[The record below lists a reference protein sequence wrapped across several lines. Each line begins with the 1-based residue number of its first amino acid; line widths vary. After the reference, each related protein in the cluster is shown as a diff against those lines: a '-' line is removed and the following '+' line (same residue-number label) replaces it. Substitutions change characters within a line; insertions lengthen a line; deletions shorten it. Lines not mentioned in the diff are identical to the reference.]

1 MTTVADRNSIKIV
14 NEDIKQIVADTIALY
29 EKTTGKTLQPAHI
42 ERLLIHTYAYRE
54 FLIRAGINEA
64 FRQTFP
70 QTASGLAL
78 DLCGEQMGC
87 YRLSNQFAR
96 TTLRFSVAEDHH
108 EEIVIPQGTVVRAT
122 DSLTFVTE
130 TESVISKFAS
140 YVDVVGIAN
149 VAGDIGNGWEAG
161 RVKTLENTINYQ
173 GKITVSNIDE
183 TDGGINEESD
193 EDYRKRILLA
203 PEAFTVCGTFDA
215 YNYHAR
221 SVSQFINDVAVH
233 RPKAGSVEVTV
244 LTKRGIPQP
253 ILLEQIKNYL
263 SADKRRPLNDTVIV
277 SPAKKVSYN
286 IVANL
291 ELYTSANAVDTKTRA
306 LKAIQEYLSTN
317 PYILG
322 VDIVPL
328 TIAATLKV
336 SGVYNVEIVEPS
348 LTEVLDNEWAVCE
361 NITLNIIGDTHG

>member
-1 MTTVADRNSIKIV
+1 MTKDEIEIVSDDVKKILS
-14 NEDIKQIVADTIALY
+14 EIITDY
-29 EKTTGKTLQPAHI
+29 ETRTGKTLRPAHI
-42 ERLLIHTYAYRE
+42 ERFIIQVYAYRE
-54 FLIRAGINEA
+54 QLIRKAINHA
-64 FRQTFP
+64 FSQTFP
-70 QTASGLAL
+70 QFATGLAL

-87 YRLSNQFAR
+87 YRLSSQYAR
-96 TTLRFSVAEDHH
+96 TTLRFRVEEDNH

-130 TESVISKFAS
+130 VESVISKYAS

-149 VAGDIGNGWEAG
+149 ITGNLGNGWEAG
-161 RVKTLENTINYQ
+161 RVKTLESPINYQ
-173 GKITVSNIDE
+173 GTITVSNIDE
-183 TDGGINEESD
+183 TDGGVDEEND

-203 PEAFTVCGTFDA
+203 HEAFTVCGTFDA

-221 SVSQFINDVAVH
+221 SVTPFINDVAVQ
-233 RPKAGSVEVTV
+233 RPKAGSVEVTL
-244 LTKRGIPQP
+244 LTKRGVPQP
-253 ILLEQIKNYL
+253 LLLTQVKNYL

-291 ELYTSANAVDTKTRA
+291 ELYTSANATETKTRA

-317 PYILG
+317 PYTLG

-328 TIAATLKV
+328 NIASTLKV
-336 SGVYNVEIVEPS
+336 SGVYNVEIVEPT
-348 LTEVLDNEWAVCE
+348 LTEVLENEWAVC
-361 NITLNIIGDTHG
+361 NSITLNVVGDSHG